1 MQRQFTSKT
10 TVLFRSIL
18 CLLTVLISA
27 GLQAANNQSVKASD
41 LGTAHAA
48 INDMNYTSAIDI
60 LNRYIKAN
68 PDDMEAQ
75 RLLAKTYSWDNQF
88 QAAAE
93 LYGRLL
99 KTKPNDPE
107 YLFGEANALVW
118 QNKNAEAIPLLE
130 KARSLQPDNADI
142 LRTLIL
148 TLNISNKPGDKQR
161 VHELSKLAH
170 KQFPNMN
177 WDLITE

>member
-1 MQRQFTSKT
+1 MQRQFTSET
-10 TVLFRSIL
+10 TVLFALIL
-18 CLLTVLISA
+18 CLFSVLASTGA
-27 GLQAANNQSVKASD
+27 LAASKQPAKLSD
-41 LGTAHAA
+41 LDAAHAA
-48 INDMNYTSAIDI
+48 INDMNYTSAIEI
-60 LNRYIKAN
+60 LNRYIKVH
-68 PDDMEAQ
+68 PDDIEAK

-99 KTKPNDPE
+99 KTKPNDAE

-130 KARSLQPDNADI
+130 QARSLQPDNADI

-148 TLNISNKPGDKQR
+148 TLNISNNPGDKQR
-161 VHELSKLAH
+161 VHELSELAR